1 VWERYWAPVFRDFAA
16 EVVRRAGPK
25 SGERLLDIGTGTG
38 TALLMA
44 APLLGSEGRAVGIDK
59 SQQMAERAKRAA
71 ANAGSNIKVLQM
83 DATTLDFPDDWF
95 DVVVSNC
102 GIPFLGMN
110 EVLFDVRRVLKP
122 GGRLSWSD
130 WHIDQVAAA
139 RILDDVFAK
148 RKTEHPSARLRRL
161 REALAVWGMAT
172 EPLNTRQAFE
182 KALKAAGFSAVTGAT
197 VTHTLHGFTQESFLE
212 ARLARAVPTMELSE
226 MMSASRDA
234 FFTDARASLGHLI
247 HGGQFEVLW
256 PIYYLGASK

>member
-1 VWERYWAPVFRDFAA
+1 
-16 EVVRRAGPK
+16 VRRAAPK
-25 SGERLLDIGTGTG
+25 SGERVLDIGTGTG

-44 APLLGSEGRAVGIDK
+44 APMVGPEGRAVGIDK

-71 ANAGSNIKVLQM
+71 SAAGPNVKVLQM
-83 DATTLDFPDDWF
+83 DATALDFPDNWF
-95 DVVVSNC
+95 DAVMSNC
-102 GIPFLGMN
+102 GIPFLGVA
-110 EVLFDVRRVLKP
+110 EVLAEVRRVLKP
-122 GGRLSWSD
+122 GGRMSWSD

-182 KALKAAGFSAVTGAT
+182 RALKAAGFASVTGAT
-197 VTHTLHGFTQESFLE
+197 VTHTLHAFTMESFLE
-212 ARLARAVPTMELSE
+212 ARLARAVPKMELAE

-234 FFTDARASLGHLI
+234 FFADARASLGHLI

-256 PIYYLGASK
+256 PIFYLGATK